1 MFPTQTIPANPTLFV
16 ISDICGQTFYSASDT
31 IHIKSKCYFIIKRR
45 YYQLD
50 EKTQRFR
57 GKHPAPQ
64 SRLKASRHLGAQR
77 NWDPWGEV
85 AGKLSCMWQQVQAQN
100 TQLWLQWLVKIQI
113 LSSHLRLKSTGTSL
127 AVQWLGLCT
136 STAGAQVQSLVGELQ
151 YCKPHGVA
159 KRVKKKDWKVQFGFW
174 RFFKWLWRHVRI
186 TGFLHFYFSSIPQA
200 LSPSTLLKMN
210 SGMNTTALSPV

>member
-1 MFPTQTIPANPTLFV
+1 MFPTQTIPANPTPFV

-100 TQLWLQWLVKIQI
+100 TQLWLQWLHCLFITLVTFRYTHGYMSMYVTYIRVNKDKRRALVI
-113 LSSHLRLKSTGTSL
+113 LLHTILFTSMNIM
-127 AVQWLGLCT
+127 
-136 STAGAQVQSLVGELQ
+136 
-151 YCKPHGVA
+151 
-159 KRVKKKDWKVQFGFW
+159 
-174 RFFKWLWRHVRI
+174 LW
-186 TGFLHFYFSSIPQA
+186 
-200 LSPSTLLKMN
+200 
-210 SGMNTTALSPV
+210 ALSPVSTEFFINSLKGLVVKHFVGTE